1 MRVLINGVSTLKP
14 KTGVGH
20 TTVQLH
26 RALTRL
32 RAEDRFW
39 LYPGEAISRLA
50 RRVVRPLTRRPS
62 VAVLSPGGE
71 GEDAPH
77 GRIPDPVRPADTL
90 SPGGEGGSRS
100 EPGEGA
106 TRHEC
111 PQPIQSRW
119 SARAVAAAK
128 AAYRV
133 HFRAVARW
141 GGFDLYHEP
150 NFVPLRT
157 RLPTAVTVHDLSVL
171 LHPEW
176 HPADRVKFHAD
187 HFRRGV
193 EAADH
198 VIVVSES
205 VRREVLDVLGLP
217 PGRVTA
223 VHNGIGDQ
231 FHPRSTDEIAAVRRR
246 LVLPS
251 RYLLAVGTIEPRKNI
266 GTLLRAF
273 CDLPGELREAC
284 PLVLAGGWGW
294 KSEPERELF
303 EAEARPRGVLHLGYV
318 ADEDLPGLYAGAA
331 ALLYPSFYEGFGL
344 PPVEMLACGG
354 AVVASTAAAVREVVG
369 GHALLLDPHDL
380 AGWRDAMRRVIAD
393 PGFAERLRRGG
404 VAHAGR
410 FTWDEA
416 ARKTFGVYQRVLGIA
431 AAGSGRAAA

>member
-1 MRVLINGVSTLKP
+1 MRVLINGVSALKP

-20 TTVQLH
+20 TTVQFH

-32 RAEDRFW
+32 RGDDRFW
-39 LYPGEAISRLA
+39 LYPGETIGRAVRRLVGHAGKGEQSRAAADGPSRL
-50 RRVVRPLTRRPS
+50 TS
-62 VAVLSPGGE
+62 V
-71 GEDAPH
+71 
-77 GRIPDPVRPADTL
+77 
-90 SPGGEGGSRS
+90 
-100 EPGEGA
+100 
-106 TRHEC
+106 
-111 PQPIQSRW
+111 
-119 SARAVAAAK
+119 AK
-128 AAYRV
+128 AAYRA

-150 NFVPLRT
+150 NFVPVRT
-157 RLPTAVTVHDLSVL
+157 RLPTVVTVHDLSVL

-176 HPADRVKFHAD
+176 HPADRVKFHAE

-217 PGRVTA
+217 PGRVTT
-223 VHNGIGDQ
+223 VHNGIGEQ
-231 FHPRSTDEIAAVRRR
+231 FRPRSADESAAVRRR
-246 LVLPS
+246 LGLPD

-273 CDLPGELREAC
+273 GDLPAGLREAC

-303 EAEARPRGVLHLGYV
+303 EADVRHRGVLHLGYV
-318 ADEDLPGLYAGAA
+318 ADEELPGLYAGAA

-393 PGFAERLRRGG
+393 PDFAKQLRRGG
-404 VAHAGR
+404 IAHARR

-416 ARKTFGVYQRVLGIA
+416 ARKTFRVYEQVLGIQ
-431 AAGSGRAAA
+431 AAGSRRTAA